1 MSYVGARLV
10 FTREKSNSVIVNV
23 RRPLRI
29 LLQGPPK
36 IGIGGN
42 VPRLRVRKDRGRLRL
57 RTCWARRSFSRLNHG
72 SVGGSAAR
80 SVMQSL
86 GRIGGYMGPPLLS
99 RTIIQPRNKM
109 LAVKLQDGF
118 SQTFL
123 RSVNSYRKPWLECK
137 STREIED
144 IDVTVTITRGAR
156 PADDDKPH

>member
-1 MSYVGARLV
+1 
-10 FTREKSNSVIVNV
+10 
-23 RRPLRI
+23 
-29 LLQGPPK
+29 
-36 IGIGGN
+36 
-42 VPRLRVRKDRGRLRL
+42 
-57 RTCWARRSFSRLNHG
+57 
-72 SVGGSAAR
+72 
-80 SVMQSL
+80 
-86 GRIGGYMGPPLLS
+86 MGPPLLS